1 MSAKQ
6 LIEANSDQEIRK
18 WLCDS
23 PVLSGVGD
31 SYLNWESNSQFN
43 DLTQAI
49 KTVATRGTDS
59 HVRETILRYARELV
73 YAAYIYNYDQFETAR
88 DVHELLADEG
98 RLMLEVLGTASGTI
112 IPTFTRAAV
121 SEVRVGEL
129 QTGEIVFENDNDAP
143 TPDSGKSWEKAG
155 WDVVVKHDGGFTSYQ
170 VKAVS
175 KKPSE
180 SQKKESDE
188 MFWIPTK
195 KGVMNWEKAKVVE
208 Y

>member
-23 PVLSGVGD
+23 PVLSGGGD

-112 IPTFTRAAV
+112 VPTFTRAAV

-143 TPDSGKSWEKAG
+143 TPDSG
-155 WDVVVKHDGGFTSYQ
+155 T
-170 VKAVS
+170 
-175 KKPSE
+175 
-180 SQKKESDE
+180 
-188 MFWIPTK
+188 
-195 KGVMNWEKAKVVE
+195 
-208 Y
+208 